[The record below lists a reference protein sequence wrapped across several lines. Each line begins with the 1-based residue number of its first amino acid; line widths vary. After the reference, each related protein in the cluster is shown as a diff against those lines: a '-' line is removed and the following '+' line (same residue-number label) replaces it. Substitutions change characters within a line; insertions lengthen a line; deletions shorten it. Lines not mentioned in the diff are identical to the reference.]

1 VKREDT
7 SPLRPSLYHILGGG
21 VNVERVL
28 RKQNK
33 EEEMENKKYWLKL
46 QKDFLKSTHIRVI
59 KNMPNGKDY
68 IIFYLALMLE
78 SIEYVGHLRFSD
90 LVPYNEEMLASITE
104 TNVDIV
110 RSAVKIFTQL
120 GLMEYL
126 DDGTIYMT
134 QVAQMI
140 GKESDSAERVRQYRL
155 RQQDQ
160 KALQCNNEVTN
171 SNDIKRKKE
180 DIDIKKED
188 IDIKKED
195 IDNLKTTTI
204 DIYSNIE
211 ANFGRPLSPME
222 YEKISNWLSLFEE
235 EIILYAVNIAVFNNK
250 RTFNYVNGI
259 LNNWKANGYRS
270 IQEIKDEENNN
281 NPYRELTEEEIKRK
295 ENLARNMEELGDY
308 NWLEDTED

>member
-1 VKREDT
+1 
-7 SPLRPSLYHILGGG
+7 
-21 VNVERVL
+21 
-28 RKQNK
+28 
-33 EEEMENKKYWLKL
+33 MENKKYWLKL

-222 YEKISNWLSLFEE
+222 YEKISNWLSL
-235 EIILYAVNIAVFNNK
+235 
-250 RTFNYVNGI
+250 
-259 LNNWKANGYRS
+259 
-270 IQEIKDEENNN
+270 
-281 NPYRELTEEEIKRK
+281 
-295 ENLARNMEELGDY
+295 
-308 NWLEDTED
+308 